1 MRYLTFLVFCFTCAT
16 VTGQSF
22 PSFKSYA
29 GKYYYVQSVN
39 DTLSPKTHK
48 QRADSLTILA
58 AKANA
63 DGDKELAD
71 EFNAEAYRMMLFDHV
86 NIEKPLQTFL
96 EEANED
102 GLVYVET
109 EVHQLLGDFY
119 SGNNQQQNAAID
131 QFITAYNSYKN
142 FTGDEFPPKQE
153 YTYML
158 GGAFYRYGDYE
169 NAIKY
174 LQEAW
179 RAKRSVNKNMY
190 CSIFN
195 TIGLSYRNMHKYD
208 SAILY
213 FQRTHDEAAKLHNLP
228 YIGITTGNIGITY
241 YLQGKYD
248 EAIPLLKEDIATSL
262 ATTQLKNAAAS
273 MAILATIY
281 NYRHNYK
288 EAGEILTKAVNICES
303 KPFWPDHVLAEQLFT
318 QLAKVY
324 AVKNDFHRAY
334 LYADSALMA
343 KDSVASRNNSLTLA
357 NAHDKIEFAQHKL
370 VAEKLQ
376 DQIKIDKLEIG
387 KKRIEITFF
396 FVGIAALLLVIIFIA
411 RERKRSESLLL
422 NILPEKIAERL
433 KRKEHPIA
441 DYFDHASILFI
452 DMAGFTLF
460 SDGRDPKEIVNMLNT
475 VFTRFDAIAEKYGL
489 EKIKTIGDCYMAV
502 SGLPNL
508 NPHHAEAAAK
518 MALEVKNDMRGY
530 TAKDGT
536 PIAFRIGL
544 DCGPVVAGVIG
555 RRKFIYDLWGDTV
568 NTASRMESTGLAGEI
583 HCSDRFKN
591 KLEGKHTFESRG
603 VTEIKGKGMME
614 TWLIVS

>member
-1 MRYLTFLVFCFTCAT
+1 MRYITCLLFCFLCIT
-16 VTGQSF
+16 VDAQSF
-22 PSFKSYA
+22 PSFKTYA
-29 GKYYYVQSVN
+29 EKYDYVLSVN
-39 DTLSPKTHK
+39 DTLSYKTHQ
-48 QRADSLTILA
+48 QRTDSFNILA
-58 AKANA
+58 VKSAE
-63 DGDKELAD
+63 DKELSD
-71 EFNAEAYRMMLFDHV
+71 EFRIEAYRQMSFGHV
-86 NIEKPLQTFL
+86 NVEKQLLDFL
-96 EEANED
+96 EQAKSD
-102 GLVYVET
+102 GLVYVEA
-109 EVHQLLGDFY
+109 EAHQLLGEYY
-119 SGNNQQQNAAID
+119 SANNQQQNAAIE
-131 QFITAYNSYKN
+131 QYVAAYNMYQHFS
-142 FTGDEFPPKQE
+142 GDEFPAKQE
-153 YTYML
+153 YTYVL
-158 GGAFYRYGDYE
+158 GGAFYRYADYE

-179 RAKRSVNKNMY
+179 RAKRSINKNMY

-195 TIGLSYRNMHKYD
+195 TIGLAYRNMHKYD
-208 SAILY
+208 SALLY
-213 FQRTHDEAAKLHNLP
+213 FQRTHDEAEKLHNIP

-241 YLQGKYD
+241 YMQGKYD
-248 EAIPLLKEDIATSL
+248 DAIPLLKEDIATSM
-262 ATTQLKNAAAS
+262 ATTQVKNAAGS

-281 NYRHNYK
+281 NDKHNYT
-288 EAGEILTKAVNICES
+288 EAESLLTNAVSICEN
-303 KPFWPDHVLAEQLFT
+303 KPFWPDYPLSEQLFT

-324 AVKNDFHRAY
+324 SVKGDYHGAY
-334 LYADSALMA
+334 LYSDSALTA
-343 KDSVASRNNSLTLA
+343 KDSVSSRNNSLTLA

-370 VAEKLQ
+370 IAEQLQ
-376 DQIKIDKLEIG
+376 NQIKIDGLEIG
-387 KKRIEITFF
+387 KKRIEINFF
-396 FVGIAALLLVIIFIA
+396 FVGIAALLLVILFIA
-411 RERKRSESLLL
+411 RERKRSELLLL

-502 SGLPNL
+502 SGLPEP

-518 MALEVKNDMRGY
+518 MALEVRNEMKGY

-583 HCSDRFKN
+583 HCSDRFRN